1 MVAIYCLKAVEIG
14 TFREILLKEVGLPA
28 KPPRTVHDQ
37 GIVMRGMI
45 SNKPILAAD
54 PRPRGV
60 PAHVGVIMD
69 GNGRWAASRGL
80 PRIEGHR
87 RGLEALRG
95 AVRAAIDFGLDYLT
109 VYSFSMENW
118 SRPLEEVADL
128 MGLLKRFIRNDLHDL
143 HDANVK
149 VKVIGRRDD
158 LQPDIRGLLVEAEE
172 LTGANTGLNLI
183 VAFNYG
189 ARQEIA
195 AAARALAEDVA
206 AGRIKP
212 SDIDEAF
219 FAQRLDTAGVPD
231 PDLIIRT
238 SGEKRLSNFLM
249 WQAAYSEFV
258 FLPMH
263 WPDFDRKAF
272 AAALAEFGSRERR
285 FGGVTA
291 ADENG
296 KART

>member
-1 MVAIYCLKAVEIG
+1 
-14 TFREILLKEVGLPA
+14 
-28 KPPRTVHDQ
+28 
-37 GIVMRGMI
+37 MRSVI
-45 SNKPILAAD
+45 WNKPIVAAQ
-54 PRPRGV
+54 PRAEGV

-80 PRIEGHR
+80 PRLEGHR

-95 AVRAAIDFGLDYLT
+95 AVRTAIEFGLDYLT

-118 SRPLEEVADL
+118 TRPREEVADL
-128 MGLLKRFIRNDLHDL
+128 MGLLKGFIRNDLRDL

-158 LQPDIRGLLVEAEE
+158 LKADIRGLLVEAEDMTR
-172 LTGANTGLNLI
+172 LNTGLKLV

-189 ARQEIA
+189 GRQEIA

-206 AGRIKP
+206 AGRVRP
-212 SDIDEAF
+212 SDIDDEF
-219 FAQRLDTAGVPD
+219 FAQRLDTAGIPD

-272 AAALAEFGSRERR
+272 AAALDEFASRERR

-291 ADENG
+291 AAESG
-296 KART
+296 QARR

>member
-1 MVAIYCLKAVEIG
+1 
-14 TFREILLKEVGLPA
+14 
-28 KPPRTVHDQ
+28 
-37 GIVMRGMI
+37 MRSMI
-45 SNKPILAAD
+45 SNRPVVAAE
-54 PRPRGV
+54 PRPSGV

-128 MGLLKRFIRNDLHDL
+128 MGLLKRFIRNDLREL

-149 VKVIGRRDD
+149 VKVIGGRAD
-158 LQPDIRGLLVEAEE
+158 LQPDIRNLLVEAEE
-172 LTGANTGLNLI
+172 MTRANTGLNLI

-212 SDIDEAF
+212 SDIDDVS
-219 FAQRLDTAGVPD
+219 FAQRLDTAGIPD

-285 FGGVTA
+285 FGGVA
-291 ADENG
+291 AAAENG